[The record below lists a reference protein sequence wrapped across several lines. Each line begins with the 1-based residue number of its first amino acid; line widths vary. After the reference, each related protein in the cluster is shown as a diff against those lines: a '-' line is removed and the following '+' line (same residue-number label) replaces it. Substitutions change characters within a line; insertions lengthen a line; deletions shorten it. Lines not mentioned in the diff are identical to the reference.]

1 MKEQITYDIF
11 DKVDI
16 RVGTVIS
23 VKKNEKARKPS
34 LVVEVDFGKEI
45 GIKQS
50 SAQIT
55 HYYNEENLKGKQ
67 VIGVCNF
74 PEKNIAGVVSQVLI
88 LGSID
93 KEGKVILVHPSQKSE
108 NGLANSINMHPEI
121 LSIALFW
128 FVTAYTPGPNNVV
141 ASYSGFNF
149 GITKTIPHIL
159 GVTLGFTSL
168 VFFLTIGLINVFKL
182 FPIIQVN
189 NKISWNFI
197 FNLFAY
203 KIAFSKTS
211 NETKKENPVKFIE
224 TFFFQYLNPK
234 GVTVAIIVV
243 STYVELG
250 ENYINYATQVVLLAF
265 LFSLTS
271 ITLWTFIGKF
281 LRKFATNDKFIKYFN
296 YAMSVLLLLSI
307 ITFYI

>member
-1 MKEQITYDIF
+1 
-11 DKVDI
+11 
-16 RVGTVIS
+16 
-23 VKKNEKARKPS
+23 
-34 LVVEVDFGKEI
+34 
-45 GIKQS
+45 
-50 SAQIT
+50 
-55 HYYNEENLKGKQ
+55 
-67 VIGVCNF
+67 
-74 PEKNIAGVVSQVLI
+74 
-88 LGSID
+88 
-93 KEGKVILVHPSQKSE
+93 
-108 NGLANSINMHPEI
+108 MHPEI

-149 GITKTIPHIL
+149 GIAKTIPHIL

-168 VFFLTIGLINVFKL
+168 VIFLTIGLINVFKL
-182 FPIIQVN
+182 FPIIQVII
-189 NKISWNFI
+189 KYLGT
-197 FNLFAY
+197 LFLIYLAY
-203 KIAFSKTS
+203 KIASSTNS
-211 NETKKENPVKFIE
+211 DETKKENPVKFLE

-234 GVTVAIIVV
+234 GVMVAIIVV

-250 ENYINYATQVVLLAF
+250 ENYIKYATQVVLLAF